1 MPDIV
6 YGKKNVFLEEKPS
19 QINQQCCIEL
29 AGNFLK
35 LFDTG
40 LIMIRDIVPTNYFY
54 DNFKFVDD

>member
-1 MPDIV
+1 MYIKV
-6 YGKKNVFLEEKPS
+6 NSQAQVCRTLYMEEKTS

-40 LIMIRDIVPTNYFY
+40 LIIIRDIGAKQLLF
-54 DNFKFVDD
+54 

>member
-1 MPDIV
+1 M
-6 YGKKNVFLEEKPS
+6 EEKTS

-40 LIMIRDIVPTNYFY
+40 LIIIRDIGAKQLLF
-54 DNFKFVDD
+54 